1 MNTATAHAS
10 RRVLCLLIPAML
22 LGTVVLVL
30 PACNTVKG
38 VGEDITSV
46 GKAGERAI
54 SNDDNAA
61 EHTPADDNN

>member
-1 MNTATAHAS
+1 MKTTT

-22 LGTVVLVL
+22 LGSIVLVL

-46 GKAGERAI
+46 GEAGERAI
-54 SNDDNAA
+54 SDNDSNSDHPA
-61 EHTPADDNN
+61 EHEDD